1 MRKLVILVFSIV
13 ISIFTQ
19 ENPALGSSW
28 SADSLPIVT
37 DTTKFRGL
45 FGPLSLAFASEPTLD
60 YSANLVE
67 NPEPYPL
74 FNSILV
80 PCSESNVK
88 DSNYRAC
95 ISSIQYRKVGNST
108 WSSGKLAETQLGP
121 SLTKKIKAYSVG
133 PVDYDAALLRPQ
145 GGASSIWNLP
155 GANHE
160 GGAQYLVRAQIG
172 SPGADQISYVDRGL
186 QRIINVKILPISI
199 SSNSKIITPQEY
211 SLEDFSGDFEF
222 KLTLQLGVF
231 LKSLSGWYFGRLQ
244 APEFNSNQR
253 EGTLEISARP
263 VNIPVGVTDL
273 IDVAEAKKI
282 IQNCPEK
289 DYCGSSYLLWG
300 KYSLFDSEE
309 RIAPEI
315 LAAFEKISTGVKTIS
330 ATSVWGF
337 QSNRLNEA
345 LDVGTT
351 SSDCIQTLNGKGA
364 RVFLGVVSSNATMFQ
379 TTAPSWDADDKSFSF
394 KVASPHLDMNSKPNL
409 GTYSLSIP
417 QDQAVCRWGSTALGG
432 KAQIQIL
439 NADGT
444 SRITTSSNQ
453 IRNGLLMFNVSGF
466 GYSSPTIKISMA
478 NAQVQ
483 SPSTIKKLT
492 ITCIKGK
499 ITKKVTA
506 VNPKCPAGYKK
517 N

>member
-1 MRKLVILVFSIV
+1 VKRTVIALILV

-19 ENPALGSSW
+19 ANPAVGSSW

-37 DTTKFRGL
+37 DATKFRAL

-60 YSANLVE
+60 YSQNLVN
-67 NPEPYPL
+67 NPEPYPQ

-95 ISSIQYRKVGNST
+95 ISSIQYRKVGSST
-108 WSSGKLAETQLGP
+108 WSSGKLADTQLGA
-121 SLTKKIKAYSVG
+121 SLTKKVKAYSVG

-155 GANHE
+155 DAKHE

-172 SPGADQISYVDRGL
+172 SPGADQISDVDRGL
-186 QRIINVKILPISI
+186 QRIINVKLLPISFK
-199 SSNSKIITPQEY
+199 SNSKTITPEDY
-211 SLEDFSGDFEF
+211 SLEDFTGDLEY

-231 LKSLSGWYFGRLQ
+231 LKSLSGWYFGRLR
-244 APEFNSNQR
+244 APEFNSNQL

-263 VNIPVGVTDL
+263 VSIPVGVTDL
-273 IDVAEAKKI
+273 IDVAKAKEI
-282 IQNCPEK
+282 IQNCPERE
-289 DYCGSSYLLWG
+289 YCGSSYLLWG

-315 LAAFEKISTGVKTIS
+315 LASFEKIGTGVKTIS
-330 ATSVWGF
+330 TTSVWGF

-345 LDVGTT
+345 LDVGST
-351 SSDCIQTLNGKGA
+351 SSDCIQTVNGKGA

-379 TTAPSWDADDKSFSF
+379 TTAPSWNEEDKSFSF

-417 QDQAVCRWGSTALGG
+417 QEQAACRWGSTALGG

-478 NAQVQ
+478 KAQTQ
-483 SPSTIKKLT
+483 SSSALKTST
-492 ITCIKGK
+492 ITCVKGK
-499 ITKKVTA
+499 LSKRVTA
-506 VNPKCPAGYKK
+506 VSPKCPAGYKK
-517 N
+517 T